1 MQKLRQEIGNL
12 HEQMVALSN
21 KAKTSKE
28 ALVLKK
34 TQNTKL

>member
-12 HEQMVALSN
+12 HEQMVLYQIRL
-21 KAKTSKE
+21 KTSKE

>member
-21 KAKTSKE
+21 KAKNEQRSFN
-28 ALVLKK
+28 ARF
-34 TQNTKL
+34 